1 MSSHRGRN
9 ETVRHLFL
17 YLWSAPCQDSP
28 PSSSILPIC
37 RVMEEQDTPSG
48 RCKFNTFYLFFFLTG
63 IKFKPVKKSQ
73 KQMQM
78 RRINISTSSNQI
90 SVNNWFVWLITFP
103 TKHLIFLQCPFQ
115 FLFLL
120 SKSNYNHMDLQ
131 LVGGIVRMRA
141 CVNNP
146 SLSPLPFFVL
156 FSFYDQAR
164 LSLYL
169 EFFFFFLS
177 HHHFEK
183 KSPGGVEGG
192 KKCLF
197 YLLLDRSRVKRK
209 SPERGNKKGR
219 EIITIKRNYWAY
231 FKSVIRW
238 KNIPPFPPYGI

>member
-1 MSSHRGRN
+1 
-9 ETVRHLFL
+9 
-17 YLWSAPCQDSP
+17 
-28 PSSSILPIC
+28 
-37 RVMEEQDTPSG
+37 
-48 RCKFNTFYLFFFLTG
+48 
-63 IKFKPVKKSQ
+63 
-73 KQMQM
+73 MQM

-169 EFFFFFLS
+169 EFFFSFSLIIIL
-177 HHHFEK
+177 EKKK

-209 SPERGNKKGR
+209 SPERGNKKR
-219 EIITIKRNYWAY
+219 ERNNNNKKELLGL
-231 FKSVIRW
+231 FSSPLSVE
-238 KNIPPFPPYGI
+238 KKKHPSPLYGI

>member
-1 MSSHRGRN
+1 
-9 ETVRHLFL
+9 
-17 YLWSAPCQDSP
+17 
-28 PSSSILPIC
+28 
-37 RVMEEQDTPSG
+37 
-48 RCKFNTFYLFFFLTG
+48 
-63 IKFKPVKKSQ
+63 
-73 KQMQM
+73 
-78 RRINISTSSNQI
+78 
-90 SVNNWFVWLITFP
+90 
-103 TKHLIFLQCPFQ
+103 
-115 FLFLL
+115 
-120 SKSNYNHMDLQ
+120 MDLQ

-169 EFFFFFLS
+169 EFFFSFSLIIIL
-177 HHHFEK
+177 EKKK

-231 FKSVIRW
+231 FQVRYPLKKHPSL
-238 KNIPPFPPYGI
+238 PPYGI